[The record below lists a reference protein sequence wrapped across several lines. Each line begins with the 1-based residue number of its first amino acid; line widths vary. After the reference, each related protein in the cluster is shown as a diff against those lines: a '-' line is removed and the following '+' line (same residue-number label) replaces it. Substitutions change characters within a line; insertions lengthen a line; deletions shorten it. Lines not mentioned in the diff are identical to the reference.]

1 MLIGVDVSSDGGLP
15 NYQALRRLGYSFC
28 LPRIARGLTADVSAA
43 AHVEAALNAGLI
55 VPAGYIYLRSNEDG
69 AAQAAFALERMRAL
83 RLPGLVIDVEP
94 RVKPIPTD
102 APHLTRPVLLAAVL
116 GAAQLG
122 VRAAI
127 YGGMYLQLLEL
138 PPILAST
145 PLWVA
150 HYGVGHPSVPRPWS
164 RHMIWQNAGNV
175 PLAGAVLDT
184 NVVHDGLD
192 ELQHALAGTWECSA
206 EELARALAEPNQ
218 PTIRR
223 GDKGPAVKLAQMRLV
238 AHGYKLDIDGV
249 FGPKTHELAMAFQ
262 AAHGLTAD
270 GVVGPKTWAALL
282 AA

>member
-1 MLIGVDVSSDGGLP
+1 
-15 NYQALRRLGYSFC
+15 
-28 LPRIARGLTADVSAA
+28 
-43 AHVEAALNAGLI
+43 
-55 VPAGYIYLRSNEDG
+55 
-69 AAQAAFALERMRAL
+69 
-83 RLPGLVIDVEP
+83 
-94 RVKPIPTD
+94 
-102 APHLTRPVLLAAVL
+102 
-116 GAAQLG
+116 
-122 VRAAI
+122 
-127 YGGMYLQLLEL
+127 
-138 PPILAST
+138 
-145 PLWVA
+145 
-150 HYGVGHPSVPRPWS
+150 
-164 RHMIWQNAGNV
+164 MIWQNAGNV